1 MTITTTYRAAIVP
14 PGAMSEHDAR
24 AAGAVVADLLSD
36 LTTQRWTVTVVEAP
50 LAGSGYSWQA
60 KSQSAVVVYPAPKVN
75 GMPDGY
81 LAHYERTNEIVTRGM
96 SPYSAVTALYN
107 AWHERYLRA
116 REARGVLQEL
126 RRGAA

>member
-1 MTITTTYRAAIVP
+1 MTIVTTYRAAIVP
-14 PGAMSEHDAR
+14 PGAMSEQDAR
-24 AAGAVVADLLSD
+24 ATGAIVADLLND

-50 LAGSGYSWQA
+50 LAGTGYSWQV

-75 GMPDGY
+75 GKPDGY

-96 SPYSAVTALYN
+96 TPYSAVTALYN

-116 REARGVLQEL
+116 REARGVLQAL
-126 RRGAA
+126 RRGTI